1 MGACHAYGRWD
12 APKIKEHFMPRRI
25 LPLSELQIKNAKP
38 QEKGYKLFDGGGLNL
53 LVSPAGGKLWR
64 LKYSFEGKVKQLSLG
79 AYPQVTLADARK
91 RRDDAKKL
99 LSNGVDPGEFKKVQ
113 KTIREAATENSFEIV
128 AREWHLKFSSK
139 WSAVHS
145 KTLIDRLEKDVF
157 PYLGRRPVTDI
168 TPPEILTTV
177 RRIESRG
184 ALDTAHRVLN
194 SCGQILRYAVATGRA
209 ESDCTRDLRGALPPV
224 KFGHRAALTDPKQ
237 LAGLLRA
244 TDEFQGSFTVK
255 CALRLLPMLFVR
267 PGELRGME
275 WEELDLDVAEWS
287 IPGERMKMK
296 QPHLVPLP
304 SQAVAILKDLKPL
317 TCHSKYVFPSIR
329 TPLRIISENT
339 LNAGL
344 RRMGFSK
351 EEVCTHGFRAT
362 ARTLLHEVLGFSPDA
377 IEAQLAHAVP
387 DRLGRAYNR
396 TQHLAE
402 RRKMMQQWADYL
414 DGLKSVAKVIPIRQA
429 V

>member
-1 MGACHAYGRWD
+1 M
-12 APKIKEHFMPRRI
+12 
-25 LPLSELQIKNAKP
+25 
-38 QEKGYKLFDGGGLNL
+38 
-53 LVSPAGGKLWR
+53 
-64 LKYSFEGKVKQLSLG
+64 
-79 AYPQVTLADARK
+79 
-91 RRDDAKKL
+91 
-99 LSNGVDPGEFKKVQ
+99 
-113 KTIREAATENSFEIV
+113 
-128 AREWHLKFSSK
+128 
-139 WSAVHS
+139 
-145 KTLIDRLEKDVF
+145 DRLEKDVF
-157 PYLGRRPVTDI
+157 PYLGRRPVTEI
-168 TPPEILTTV
+168 TPPEILATV

-194 SCGQILRYAVATGRA
+194 SCSQILRYAVATGKV
-209 ESDCTRDLRGALPPV
+209 ESDCTRDLRGALPAV

-244 TDEFQGSFTVK
+244 TEEFQGSFTVK
-255 CALRLLPMLFVR
+255 CTLQLLPMLFVR

-275 WEELDLDVAEWS
+275 WEELDLDAAEWS

-317 TCHSKYVFPSIR
+317 TYHSKYVFPSIR

-396 TQHLAE
+396 TQHLTE
-402 RRKMMQQWADYL
+402 RKKMMQTWADYL

>member
-1 MGACHAYGRWD
+1 M
-12 APKIKEHFMPRRI
+12 PKRI
-25 LPLSELQIKNAKP
+25 APLSDTTIRNEKP
-38 QEKGYKLFDGGGLNL
+38 RDKDYKLSDGFGLHL
-53 LVSPAGGKLWR
+53 LITPTGGKLWR
-64 LKYSFEGKVKQLSLG
+64 MQYRFNGKQKLLALG
-79 AYPQVTLADARK
+79 QYPAVSLADARK
-91 RRDDAKKL
+91 RRDEARQL
-99 LSNGVDPGEFKKVQ
+99 LANGVDPGEFKKLQ
-113 KTIREAATENSFEIV
+113 KTTKQALAENSFEVV
-128 AREWHLKFSSK
+128 AREWHLKHSGK
-139 WSAVHS
+139 WSAVHA
-145 KTLIDRLEKDVF
+145 KTLMDRLEKDAF
-157 PYLGRRPVTDI
+157 PYLGPRPIAEI
-168 TPPEILTTV
+168 TPPEFLATV

-194 SCGQILRYAVATGRA
+194 SCSQILRYAVATGRA
-209 ESDCTRDLRGALPPV
+209 ESDCTRDLRGALPAV
-224 KFGHRAALTDPKQ
+224 KFGHRAALTEPKAV
-237 LAGLLRA
+237 AGLLRA
-244 TDEFQGSFTVK
+244 IEGFSGSFMVK
-255 CALRLLPMLFVR
+255 CALQLAPMLFVR

-275 WEELDLDVAEWS
+275 WAELNLDAAEWC

-329 TPLRIISENT
+329 THLRIISENT

-351 EEVCTHGFRAT
+351 EEVCSHGFRAT
-362 ARTLLHEVLGFSPDA
+362 ARTLLHEVLGFTPDA

-402 RRKMMQQWADYL
+402 RKKMMQTWADYL
-414 DGLKSVAKVIPIRQA
+414 DGLKTGAKVIPIDRKIA
-429 V
+429 A